1 MARKLAEK
9 YKKEIL
15 TIGLILVVVLAFMG
29 IQSVYASLMTEEK
42 DVISTSAPDTV
53 ANHEIWFK
61 PGTNFAASNT
71 LKITLDGLFT
81 TPPSDHEDVD
91 LSFGTAGTNTEI
103 VLAATAASTN
113 TWECTIS
120 NTEVTFTV
128 PSTASAEWLPTT
140 SDLVK
145 VEIGTN
151 ATADDGTGDEQY
163 KNPIKVDVLGT
174 ADIYDIDIVNQ
185 TTSDTGKAMVAI
197 IEGVT
202 VTATVAESLKFYIAD
217 GSADCDTAFGNE
229 LDATVDSS
237 SVNFGTLTVDTFTH
251 GCQYLSIGTN
261 AANGY
266 GVTSQES
273 DYLKSDSI
281 TLPDTTCNA
290 SGCDET
296 NAEPWTAAG
305 TYYGFGHT
313 CSSIDA
319 SGCHSEYST
328 GNSYRQFART
338 TTETPQDIMVNGS
351 TPTVVT
357 EKSLVEY
364 KVSVSNIQPAGI
376 YTNTVTYI
384 ATPNF

>member
-15 TIGLILVVVLAFMG
+15 TIGLILIAVLLFAG
-29 IQSVYASLMTEEK
+29 IQSVYATLMVEEK
-42 DVISTSAPDTV
+42 DIISTSAPSTL

-81 TPPSDHEDVD
+81 TPPTDWEDVD
-91 LSFGTAGTNTEI
+91 LSFGAAGTNTEI
-103 VLAATAASTN
+103 VLATTAAGIN
-113 TWECTIS
+113 TWKCAIS
-120 NTEVTFTV
+120 NTEITFTI
-128 PSTASAEWLPTT
+128 PGTGTWLPITT
-140 SDLVK
+140 DLVK
-145 VEIGTN
+145 IEIGTN
-151 ATADDGTGDEQY
+151 ATAADGTGDEQY
-163 KNPIKVDVLGT
+163 TNPGKVLGLGT

-202 VTATVAESLKFYIAD
+202 VTATVAESLSFSIAD
-217 GSADCDTAFGNE
+217 GSADCDTAFGDL
-229 LDATVDSS
+229 LDASSDSS
-237 SVNFGTLTVDTFTH
+237 SVNFGTLTADTFTH

-266 GVTSQES
+266 GITSQES
-273 DYLKSDSI
+273 NYLTSAAPNTI
-281 TLPDTTCNA
+281 TDTLCDGGSCSEITAQPWATA
-290 SGCDET
+290 SA
-296 NAEPWTAAG
+296 NW
-305 TYYGFGHT
+305 GFGHT
-313 CSSIDA
+313 CSTIDGTA
-319 SGCHSEYST
+319 CNAAYST

-338 TTETPQDIMVNGS
+338 TTETAQNIMANGS
-351 TPTVVT
+351 TPTLVT
-357 EKSLVEY
+357 EKGLVEY
-364 KVSVSNIQPAGI
+364 KISVSNLQPAGV